1 MDDFT
6 QIYLIA
12 YFPQLSALE
21 QAARQLLASGT
32 AHNHLVLLADGVQGA
47 ESVAESLGI
56 RTELNS
62 DIDLDAEQSQ
72 QMAWHRERNSGPMLA
87 VQTQAVDGR
96 DLRLRL
102 TQLGGKMLWD
112 TDVNV
117 QIDDVA
123 VDPDTPIA
131 APDEPSVSD
140 HKTPAQSLDRE
151 RKDPI

>member
-47 ESVAESLGI
+47 ESLAESLDI

-62 DIDLDAEQSQ
+62 DIDLDDEQSQ

-117 QIDDVA
+117 QIDDVE

-131 APDEPSVSD
+131 APDQPSVSD

>member
-32 AHNHLVLLADGVQGA
+32 AHNHLVLLADGMQGA
-47 ESVAESLGI
+47 ESAAESLGI

-62 DIDLDAEQSQ
+62 DIDLDDEQSQ

-117 QIDDVA
+117 QIDDVE

>member
-6 QIYLIA
+6 QIYQIA
-12 YFPQLSALE
+12 NFPQLSALE

-32 AHNHLVLLADGVQGA
+32 AHNHLVLLADGMQGA

-62 DIDLDAEQSQ
+62 DIDLDDEQSQ
-72 QMAWHRERNSGPMLA
+72 QMVWHRERNSGPMLA

-117 QIDDVA
+117 QIDDVE

-131 APDEPSVSD
+131 APDQPSVSD
-140 HKTPAQSLDRE
+140 YKTPAQSLDRE

>member
-1 MDDFT
+1 MQDFA
-6 QIYLIA
+6 QIYLITV
-12 YFPQLSALE
+12 FPQLSALE

-56 RTELNS
+56 KTELNS
-62 DIDLDAEQSQ
+62 DIDLDDEQSQ

-102 TQLGGKMLWD
+102 KNLGAQMLWD

-117 QIDDVA
+117 QLDDVS
-123 VDPDTPIA
+123 VDLNTPIA

-140 HKTPAQSLDRE
+140 HKTPAQTLDRE